1 MVRKIVSKTKSI
13 PFRVFIMVLLASIIG
28 VAGVLVLKNDI
39 DNLAESYREIIEE
52 HSVNRAYMEQISQFL
67 YQHRSIVAIHVASKE
82 EQDYSKYEEKEQTL
96 RGEMEEL
103 FGEFR
108 DRMTG
113 NEREQMCHRVYSDYY
128 SYLQNVDVTLQLSR
142 EGSKETAVY
151 YLTGQMSDFLQSV
164 NANLDKLE
172 RLTMDEMELAKQKMN
187 SGIEFSQLSTTV
199 CIIMISGTMLIC
211 LVYCVTITGKLD
223 QYKENLEKEIEQ
235 KNLSITLHN
244 EKMLSLQDNIIVGMA
259 NLIESRDG
267 DTGEHIKRT
276 SFYVNLLACT
286 LRKEGLYT
294 DILTDN
300 YIELLTKAAP
310 MHDVGKIIVPDHILQ
325 KPGRLTAEEF
335 EAIKQHSAAG
345 GRIVREVLGSIEEKD
360 YIEIAAD
367 MAAYHHEK
375 WNGSGYTEG
384 LSQEDIPLSARI
396 MAIADVFDALV
407 SKRCYKSA
415 MPIEEAFAEIEKSS
429 GSHFDPQLAAV
440 FLSLRE
446 EIVNY
451 LNSVGLSM

>member
-1 MVRKIVSKTKSI
+1 MMKKIISKGKSI
-13 PFRVFIMVLLASIIG
+13 PFRVFIMVLTASIIG
-28 VAGVLVLKNDI
+28 IAGVLVLKNNI
-39 DNLAESYREIIEE
+39 DRLSGSYREIIEE
-52 HSVNRAYMEQISQFL
+52 HSVNRAYMEQISQLL

-82 EQDYSKYEEKEQTL
+82 EQDYNKHEEKEQQL
-96 RGEMEEL
+96 RKEMEDL
-103 FGEFR
+103 LNEFR
-108 DRMTG
+108 TRMTG

-142 EGSKETAVY
+142 EGSTETAVF

-164 NANLDKLE
+164 NANLSKLE
-172 RLTMDEMELAKQKMN
+172 QLTVEEMELAKQKMN
-187 SGIEFSQLSTTV
+187 SYINFSRVSTMV
-199 CIIMISGTMLIC
+199 CIIMISVTMLIC
-211 LVYCVTITGKLD
+211 LIYCVTITSNLN
-223 QYKENLEKEIEQ
+223 QYKENLEQEIEQ
-235 KNLSITLHN
+235 KNLSIIQHKEN
-244 EKMLSLQDNIIVGMA
+244 MLSLQDNIIIGMA

-276 SFYVNLLACT
+276 SFYVNLLACA

-310 MHDVGKIIVPDHILQ
+310 MHDIGKIIVPDHILQ
-325 KPGRLTAEEF
+325 KPGRLTVEEF
-335 EAIKQHSAAG
+335 EEIKQHAAGG
-345 GRIVREVLGSIEEKD
+345 GRIVREVLGFIEETD
-360 YIEIAAD
+360 YIELASD

-375 WNGSGYTEG
+375 WDGSGYTEG
-384 LSQEDIPLSARI
+384 LSQEEIPLSARI

-415 MPIEEAFAEIEKSS
+415 MPFEEAFAEIERSS
-429 GSHFDPQLAAV
+429 GSHFDPQLVDV

-446 EIVNY
+446 EIINY
-451 LNSVGLSM
+451 LNASD